1 MLDVVDLSVAFGRA
15 AALDQVSLTVSDKEV
30 LAVLG
35 SNGAGKST
43 LLLAISGVLGFQ
55 GARVTRGQI
64 MFDGRNLTSMDASAV
79 VRAGVVHVPEGRR
92 IFGRMTVA
100 DNLRAGA
107 AGRRRSV
114 ELDRVLGM
122 FPRLEQR
129 LGQPAGLL
137 SGGEQQ
143 MLALGRAIMARP
155 KLLLLDEPSLGLA
168 PTLVEQVADVIRTIH
183 AEGTAVVIVEQ
194 NVGVALSVADRG
206 VVLQVGR
213 TVLSGSATEL
223 RNEARLQ
230 SLYLGGDVDTTATSG
245 SIPALAG
252 DERVPR

>member
-1 MLDVVDLSVAFGRA
+1 MLDVVTLSVAYGRA
-15 AALDQVSLTVSDKEV
+15 AALDQVSLTVSDQEV
-30 LAVLG
+30 FAVLG

-43 LLLAISGVLGFQ
+43 LLLAISGVLGYQ
-55 GARVTRGQI
+55 GARVTGGQI
-64 MFDGRNLTSMDASAV
+64 TFDGKNITSMDAAAI
-79 VRAGVVHVPEGRR
+79 VRAGVIHVPEGRR

-100 DNLRAGA
+100 ENLRAGA
-107 AGRRRSV
+107 AGRRRSA
-114 ELDRVLGM
+114 ELERVLGM

-168 PTLVEQVADVIRTIH
+168 PNLVEQVAEVISTIH
-183 AEGTAVVIVEQ
+183 SEGTAVIIVEQ
-194 NVGVALSVADRG
+194 NVGVALSLADRG

-213 TVLSGSATEL
+213 TVLGGSASEL
-223 RNEARLQ
+223 QNDARLQ
-230 SLYLGGDVDTTATSG
+230 SLYLGGDVDTTVAPG
-245 SIPALAG
+245 SVPAQAR
-252 DERVPR
+252 DERGLR